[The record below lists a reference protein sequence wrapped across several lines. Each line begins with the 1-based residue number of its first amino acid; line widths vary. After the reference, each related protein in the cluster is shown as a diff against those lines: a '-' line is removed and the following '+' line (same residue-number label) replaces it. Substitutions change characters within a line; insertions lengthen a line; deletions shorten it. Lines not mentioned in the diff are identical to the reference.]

1 MSQNEQSD
9 KTSGESVGGEE
20 TENQIKQLGPLGG
33 DQTDQGQAVP
43 TLIRE
48 IRELREEDLRGIEG
62 KTDFR
67 WYILPSRHVPPLKE
81 LPGGSLT
88 LSSET

>member
-33 DQTDQGQAVP
+33 DQTKG
-43 TLIRE
+43 R
-48 IRELREEDLRGIEG
+48 
-62 KTDFR
+62 
-67 WYILPSRHVPPLKE
+67 
-81 LPGGSLT
+81 
-88 LSSET
+88 LSQH